1 MVSTIDSPQGPKS
14 VETPATTDATTTAIV
29 TGSLNMPG

>member
-14 VETPATTDATTTAIV
+14 VETPATTDATITAIV
-29 TGSLNMPG
+29 TGSLNMPR